1 MGLLFSLRLLYSMA
15 SFTAPPQPHTFFH
28 STTTEKPQQQGNKE
42 YKHKKHSAFYIP
54 PEGAP
59 GISLCSLDHTGV
71 KKIKFIFLLK
81 KIIIFFLSG
90 KIVISQKTRLRSNY
104 KFCSWRSLED
114 AAIQTLTV

>member
-1 MGLLFSLRLLYSMA
+1 MG
-15 SFTAPPQPHTFFH
+15 TFFH

-71 KKIKFIFLLK
+71 KKNKIYFLFK
-81 KIIIFFLSG
+81 KIIIFFCQARSSFRRRPAFAPTTSSAAGARSRMSG
-90 KIVISQKTRLRSNY
+90 GRG
-104 KFCSWRSLED
+104 LEFGLGHVED
-114 AAIQTLTV
+114 VRR